1 MTVPGLYRWKSNF
14 RVVEGQEEE
23 VCGRGKE
30 LPEFSSLQER
40 DGAWGQRL
48 NPHFNLGKG
57 KKQLNWIP
65 DVAPRRPPLPTPP
78 RPQHTGI
85 RCLMLNLFLP
95 HNPS

>member
-1 MTVPGLYRWKSNF
+1 MPGLYRWKSNF

-57 KKQLNWIP
+57 KKQLNWTP
-65 DVAPRRPPLPTPP
+65 DVAHPPTP
-78 RPQHTGI
+78 RPDLSTQASGASCLISSCHTTLVE
-85 RCLMLNLFLP
+85 RE
-95 HNPS
+95 S